1 MKRKCIIA
9 VALSVYVAMS
19 VAGCGEKAETVSASE
34 EQTSIEDELTPA
46 IASASTESDAAL
58 DASSEEIIVEQ
69 IADAP
74 VGDGPIGDGPIG
86 DGAIGDSYVI
96 DGDEYATYL
105 NGRYICTN
113 DPQDGLVFEFFED
126 GTVDTPSDGSGTY
139 YIDFDCNFTVN
150 LGILNGKGNYDPS
163 TDTIDFTF
171 GYDVYHMERDP
182 SYDNSDVKK
191 NVAFLEGTYYCPDH
205 PDSGYDLHFKEDGTV
220 DQDDMPGTYHID
232 SDGTIS
238 ITFSLIGGSGTYN
251 KDGSIDV
258 TVATTKYHY
267 IPDDRQ

>member
-9 VALSVYVAMS
+9 VALSVFMAMS
-19 VAGCGEKAETVSASE
+19 LAGCGEKAETVSASE
-34 EQTSIEDELTPA
+34 EQTTIEEELTPA
-46 IASASTESDAAL
+46 VASASTED
-58 DASSEEIIVEQ
+58 EIIGEPN
-69 IADAP
+69 AEE
-74 VGDGPIGDGPIG
+74 PIG

-105 NGRYICTN
+105 SGRYICTN
-113 DPQDGLVFEFFED
+113 DKEDGLAFEFSED

-150 LGILNGKGNYDPS
+150 LAMLTGKGNYDPS
-163 TDTIDFTF
+163 TDTIDFSF

-191 NVAFLEGTYYCPDH
+191 NVTFLEGTYYCPEY
-205 PDSGYDLHFKEDGTV
+205 PSSGYDLHFKKDGTV
-220 DQDDMPGTYHID
+220 DQDGMPGTYHID

-238 ITFSLIGGSGTYN
+238 ITFPLIGGSGTYN

-258 TVATTKYHY
+258 SVGTIKYHY
-267 IPDDRQ
+267 IPDDRN